1 MADSVIDTSVVSMA
15 NGQIAGRRQG
25 NALDRRLLAI
35 EDVAY
40 GRRRMRYNPRL
51 LVEYRRIVRIYRND
65 VIELFFTALT
75 ERAVF
80 VPRNTLSRQDNAKA
94 RKCKWPG
101 HDQHLLAAAVG
112 GIQPTIFVTE
122 ADLHACAA
130 SVLAY
135 FAVHVEQLC

>member
-15 NGQIAGRRQG
+15 NGQIAGRRRG
-25 NALDRRLLAI
+25 NVLDRRLSAI

-40 GRRRMRYNPRL
+40 GRRRLRYNPKL
-51 LVEYRRIVRIYRND
+51 LVEYQRIVRAYRND
-65 VIELFFTALT
+65 VIELFFIALT

-80 VPRNTLSRQDNAKA
+80 VRRNTLSRQDNAKA

-122 ADLHACAA
+122 SHLHACAA
-130 SVLAY
+130 SVLAC
-135 FAVHVEQLC
+135 FAVHVEHLC